1 MEATLGEKDLAT
13 LCATIKPEMAQPV
26 YVYCSFPDF
35 ALPTGLSAIFTFREI
50 EGLTAV
56 IDLQDANR
64 YTLPHTFKSR
74 LITLKVHS
82 SLEAVGFLAV
92 VSAHLARAGIPCNA
106 IAGYYHDHILVPV
119 DRADEALT
127 VLDGIRRSNDC
138 PSPGNAQD

>member
-1 MEATLGEKDLAT
+1 MGEKDLAM
-13 LCATIKPEMAQPV
+13 LCATIEPEIAQPI
-26 YVYCSFPDF
+26 YVYCSFSDF
-35 ALPTGLSAIFTFREI
+35 VLPTGLSAIFTFREV

-56 IDLQDANR
+56 IDLRDADRNAI
-64 YTLPHTFKSR
+64 PHTFESR

-119 DRADEALT
+119 DRASEALT
-127 VLDGIRRSNDC
+127 VLDDIRRSSDC
-138 PSPGNAQD
+138 LLMDDART

>member
-1 MEATLGEKDLAT
+1 MEEILSEKDLAT
-13 LCATIKPEMAQPV
+13 LCATIEPEMARPA

-35 ALPTGLSAIFTFREI
+35 ALPAGLSALCTFREV

-56 IDLQDANR
+56 IDLQDAER
-64 YTLPHTFKSR
+64 YALPYTFKAR

-82 SLEAVGFLAV
+82 SLDAVGFLAV
-92 VSAHLARAGIPCNA
+92 VSAHLAKARIPCNA

-127 VLDGIRRSNDC
+127 VLNGIRHSNVC
-138 PSPGNAQD
+138 SLLE

>member
-1 MEATLGEKDLAT
+1 MGEKDLAT

>member
-1 MEATLGEKDLAT
+1 MEESLSEKNLAT
-13 LCATIKPEMAQPV
+13 LCATIEPEMAEPV

-35 ALPTGLSAIFTFREI
+35 ALPEGLSALFTFREV

-56 IDLQDANR
+56 LDLRDADN
-64 YTLPHTFKSR
+64 YTLAYTFKAR

-92 VSAHLARAGIPCNA
+92 VSAHLAKAAIPCNA

-119 DRADEALT
+119 DRADEALSVLTEIRGTT
-127 VLDGIRRSNDC
+127 V
-138 PSPGNAQD
+138 

>member
-13 LCATIKPEMAQPV
+13 LCATIEPEMAQPV

-35 ALPTGLSAIFTFREI
+35 ALPAGLSAIFTFREV

-56 IDLQDANR
+56 VDLQDADH
-64 YTLPHTFKSR
+64 YALPHTFESR

-119 DRADEALT
+119 DRADEALI
-127 VLDGIRRSNDC
+127 VLDEVRRSSDC
-138 PSPGNAQD
+138 LSLD

>member
-1 MEATLGEKDLAT
+1 MSEKDLAT
-13 LCATIKPEMAQPV
+13 LCATIEPEMAQSV

-35 ALPTGLSAIFTFREI
+35 LLPDGVVPLFTFREV

-56 IDLQDANR
+56 LDLQDADS
-64 YTLPHTFKSR
+64 YALAYTFKAR

-92 VSAHLARAGIPCNA
+92 VSAHLARAAIPCNA

-119 DRADEALT
+119 DRADEALS
-127 VLDGIRRSNDC
+127 VLKGIR
-138 PSPGNAQD
+138 GTTV

>member
-1 MEATLGEKDLAT
+1 MGEKDLAT

-119 DRADEALT
+119 ARADEALT

>member
-1 MEATLGEKDLAT
+1 MSEKDLAI
-13 LCATIKPEMAQPV
+13 LCATIEPEMASPV

-35 ALPTGLSAIFTFREI
+35 SLPAGLSPLFTFREM

-56 IDLQDANR
+56 IDRLDADR
-64 YTLPHTFKSR
+64 YALPFTFEAR

-92 VSAHLARAGIPCNA
+92 ISAHLATASIPCNA

-119 DRADEALT
+119 DRADEAFSILKR
-127 VLDGIRRSNDC
+127 IRGSNGHGG
-138 PSPGNAQD
+138 PAIARI

>member
-13 LCATIKPEMAQPV
+13 LCATIEPEMALPV

-35 ALPTGLSAIFTFREI
+35 VLPDGLSTILTFREI

-56 IDLQDANR
+56 IDLQDAELNA
-64 YTLPHTFKSR
+64 LPHTFKSR

-119 DRADEALT
+119 DSADEALA
-127 VLDGIRRSNDC
+127 VLAEIRGSADC
-138 PSPGNAQD
+138 SSFGNTRD